1 MGSRGRQ
8 RSVDPREVEMERVLE
23 RCCALDIHKQ
33 QVTACVHV
41 PDQRGGRSE
50 LRAEFSTVTGELLA
64 LRDWLKG
71 LGVTDVAMEATGVY
85 WKPVYYLLE
94 DDFELLLVNAQHV
107 KNVPGRKTDVEDAQW
122 LCQLLEHGLVRA
134 SFVPPKPIRELR
146 ELTRYRKS
154 LTWERQREANR
165 LQKVLED
172 ANIKL
177 ASVAT
182 RVLGASGR
190 AMLEEL
196 CEGNND
202 PAALAELAK
211 GKLRRKLPALR
222 QALEGRFSGHHSL
235 LVSHLLAHI
244 DYLDETINS
253 LSAEIEERLRP
264 FERQLEL
271 LQTIPGVG
279 PLTAEV
285 MLAEFGPDMSRFP
298 SHRHAASWAA
308 ICPGHDESAGK
319 RRSGKTRKGNR
330 WLRTALIEAA
340 NSAAGRTRGTYLN
353 AQYLRLKSRR
363 GHSKAI
369 VAVAHSIL
377 VSAYHVLTEQ
387 RTYED
392 LGGDYFLRRE
402 DQERIT
408 QRLVR
413 QLERLGQRVTLEPT
427 TVEAR

>member
-1 MGSRGRQ
+1 
-8 RSVDPREVEMERVLE
+8 
-23 RCCALDIHKQ
+23 
-33 QVTACVHV
+33 
-41 PDQRGGRSE
+41 
-50 LRAEFSTVTGELLA
+50 
-64 LRDWLKG
+64 
-71 LGVTDVAMEATGVY
+71 
-85 WKPVYYLLE
+85 
-94 DDFELLLVNAQHV
+94 
-107 KNVPGRKTDVEDAQW
+107 
-122 LCQLLEHGLVRA
+122 
-134 SFVPPKPIRELR
+134 
-146 ELTRYRKS
+146 
-154 LTWERQREANR
+154 
-165 LQKVLED
+165 VLED

-196 CEGNND
+196 CAGNND
-202 PAALAELAK
+202 PAALAELAR
-211 GKLRRKLPALR
+211 GKLRAKLPALR

-244 DYLDETINS
+244 DYLDETIDS
-253 LSAEIEERLRP
+253 LSAEIEKRLRP

-271 LQTIPGVG
+271 LETIPGVG
-279 PLTAEV
+279 RLTAEV

-340 NSAAGRTRGTYLN
+340 NSASGRTRGTYLN

-377 VSAYHVLTEQ
+377 VSAYHVLTEG
-387 RTYED
+387 RPYAD
-392 LGGDYFLRRE
+392 LGNDHFARRE
-402 DQERIT
+402 DTERLT
-408 QRLVR
+408 RRLVR
-413 QLERLGQRVTLEPT
+413 QLERLGQRVTVEPAT
-427 TVEAR
+427 AEVR